1 MDHGIVSKIYSK
13 YYLSNGKISLY
24 LAWIAYNL
32 SCFLSA
38 EIAYHIAR
46 EAEKKELV
54 QLRLDMFG
62 LTFAIYGAMT
72 LFSLLVFAVEV
83 MVGKRNKRED
93 KHLGNQDNDVT
104 MDRRVTEN
112 NLKGDKNEVPSLREQ
127 AEDKDN
133 QGTTDQDENMANV
146 LVHRGK
152 DIMKDNDI
160 TILFLF

>member
-1 MDHGIVSKIYSK
+1 
-13 YYLSNGKISLY
+13 
-24 LAWIAYNL
+24 
-32 SCFLSA
+32 
-38 EIAYHIAR
+38 
-46 EAEKKELV
+46 
-54 QLRLDMFG
+54 MFG

-152 DIMKDNDI
+152 DIMKDNAWASSPEI
-160 TILFLF
+160 Q